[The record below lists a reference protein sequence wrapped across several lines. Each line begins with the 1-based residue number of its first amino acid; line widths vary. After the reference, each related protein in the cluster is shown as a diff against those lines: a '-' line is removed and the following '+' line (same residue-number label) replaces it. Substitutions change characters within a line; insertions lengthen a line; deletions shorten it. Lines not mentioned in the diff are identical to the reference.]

1 MSDVMTGLRRPGWL
15 TFAAVVMFSVAGL
28 RIISGIAY
36 LADSN
41 KVNDLTSGLFGDNI
55 FWWGLW
61 DLGIAALALFAGYS
75 LLSGNTFGRVVGYAW
90 AIVVIIQSFLILS
103 YAPWY
108 GFAAM
113 LLAILVIFALS
124 STSDYRE
131 GAASAP

>member
-15 TFAAVVMFSVAGL
+15 TFAAVVMFAVGGV

-36 LADSN
+36 LSDSN
-41 KVNDLTSGLFGDNI
+41 KVNDLTGGLFGDDI

-61 DLGIAALALFAGYS
+61 DLGIAALALYAGYS
-75 LLSGNTFGRVVGYAW
+75 LLSGNTFGRVVGYVW
-90 AIVVIIQSFLILS
+90 AIVVLIQSFLVLS

-113 LLAILVIFALS
+113 LLAVLVMCALS
-124 STSDYRE
+124 TTSDYRE
-131 GAASAP
+131 GAA

>member
-41 KVNDLTSGLFGDNI
+41 KVNDLTGGLFGDNI

-75 LLSGNTFGRVVGYAW
+75 LLSGNTLGRVVGYAW
-90 AIVVIIQSFLILS
+90 ATVVIIQSFLILS

-131 GAASAP
+131 GAA

>member
-15 TFAAVVMFSVAGL
+15 TFAAVVLFSVAGL
-28 RIISGIAY
+28 RIITGIAY

-41 KVNDLTSGLFGDNI
+41 KVNDVSSGLFGDNL

-75 LLSGNTFGRVVGYAW
+75 LLAGNTFGRVVGYAW
-90 AIVVIIQSFLILS
+90 AIAVIIQSFLILS

-113 LLAILVIFALS
+113 LLAILVIFAIS

-131 GAASAP
+131 GAA

>member
-15 TFAAVVMFSVAGL
+15 TFAAVVMFAVGGL

-41 KVNDLTSGLFGDNI
+41 KVNDLSSGLFGGNL

-61 DLGIAALALFAGYS
+61 DLGIAALALYAGYS

-131 GAASAP
+131 GVA

>member
-1 MSDVMTGLRRPGWL
+1 MRSSTSDPIVGAPT
-15 TFAAVVMFSVAGL
+15 AAWARADSSVAGL

-36 LADSN
+36 LADST
-41 KVNDLTSGLFGDNI
+41 KVNDLSNGLFGDSL

-75 LLSGNTFGRVVGYAW
+75 LLSGNTFGRVIGYTW
-90 AIVVIIQSFLILS
+90 AAVVIVQSFLILS

-124 STSDYRE
+124 TTSDYRE
-131 GAASAP
+131 TPA

>member
-1 MSDVMTGLRRPGWL
+1 MSDVMTGLKRPGWL

-36 LADSN
+36 LSDSN

-75 LLSGNTFGRVVGYAW
+75 LLSGNTFGRVVGYVW

-113 LLAILVIFALS
+113 LLAILVIYALS
-124 STSDYRE
+124 TTSDYRE
-131 GAASAP
+131 GAA

>member
-1 MSDVMTGLRRPGWL
+1 MSDVMTGLKRPGWL
-15 TFAAVVMFSVAGL
+15 TFAAVVMFAVGGL

-41 KVNDLTSGLFGDNI
+41 KVNDVTLGLFGDNL

-61 DLGIAALALFAGYS
+61 DLGIAALALYAGYS
-75 LLSGNTFGRVVGYAW
+75 LLSGGTFGRVIGYVW
-90 AIVVIIQSFLILS
+90 AIVVIMQSFLVLS

-113 LLAILVIFALS
+113 LLAILVVFALS
-124 STSDYRE
+124 TTSDYRE
-131 GAASAP
+131 TPA

>member
-15 TFAAVVMFSVAGL
+15 TFAAIVMFSVAGL
-28 RIISGIAY
+28 RLISGIAY

-41 KVNDLTSGLFGDNI
+41 KVNDLSSGLFGDNI

-75 LLSGNTFGRVVGYAW
+75 LLSGNTFGRVIGYIW

-131 GAASAP
+131 GAA

>member
-61 DLGIAALALFAGYS
+61 DLGIAALALYAGYS
-75 LLSGNTFGRVVGYAW
+75 LLSGDTFGRVVGYAW

-131 GAASAP
+131 GAA

>member
-28 RIISGIAY
+28 RLISGIAY

-41 KVNDLTSGLFGDNI
+41 KVNDLSGGLFGDNI

-75 LLSGNTFGRVVGYAW
+75 LLSGNTFGRVIGYVW

-131 GAASAP
+131 GAA

>member
-41 KVNDLTSGLFGDNI
+41 KVNDVSSGLFGDDL

-75 LLSGNTFGRVVGYAW
+75 LLSGNTFGRIVGYVW
-90 AIVVIIQSFLILS
+90 AIAVIIQSFLILS

-131 GAASAP
+131 EAA

>member
-15 TFAAVVMFSVAGL
+15 TFAAVVMFAVGGL

-41 KVNDLTSGLFGDNI
+41 KVNDLSSGLFGGNL

-61 DLGIAALALFAGYS
+61 DLGIAALALYAGYS
-75 LLSGNTFGRVVGYAW
+75 LLSGNTYGRVVGYAW

-131 GAASAP
+131 GAA

>member
-28 RIISGIAY
+28 RLISGIAY

-41 KVNDLTSGLFGDNI
+41 KVNDLSSGLFGDNI

-75 LLSGNTFGRVVGYAW
+75 LLSGNMFGRVIGYIW

-131 GAASAP
+131 GPA